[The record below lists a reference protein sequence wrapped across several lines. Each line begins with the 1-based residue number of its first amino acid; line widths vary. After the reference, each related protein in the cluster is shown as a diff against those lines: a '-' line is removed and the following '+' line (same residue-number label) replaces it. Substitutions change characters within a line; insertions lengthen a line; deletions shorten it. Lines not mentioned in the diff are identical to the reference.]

1 MPASVEGSSPSQ
13 QREPRRI
20 WDGVGHSFNTRHLR
34 AAMLARGLTA
44 EALADAAGVSR
55 GTSYNA
61 LHGKP
66 VRLRTARLLL
76 EALANVQPTLDVGLA
91 LTDV

>member
-1 MPASVEGSSPSQ
+1 MPASVESSSPSQ
-13 QREPRRI
+13 EREPRRI
-20 WDGVGHSFNTRHLR
+20 WDGVGQSFNTRHLR

-76 EALANVQPTLDVGLA
+76 EALASVQPTLDVVLA
-91 LTDV
+91 LTEG